1 MAGVGGTV
9 VLGSTVAVG
18 VLSGSDQLWQL
29 QLDNSCENT
38 AN

>member
-9 VLGSTVAVG
+9 VLGSTVVVG

-29 QLDNSCENT
+29 QPDHSCDYSCQ
-38 AN
+38 